1 MAQSAIEVLLL
12 DDDLD
17 SLVFSRQAIAHYVP
31 AESIHSSQTVEE
43 AMEILQA
50 HAIQLAFLDVELTHS
65 SGFAL
70 CEYIHRQYPSVA
82 VVILTG
88 HVDLGAKSYDYEPF
102 DFLTKPVDVL
112 RLERTFE
119 RFLQRP
125 DNAHSPRIMIETN
138 AGFVLLNPNDICYIV
153 KNGSTCEAHCLR
165 GEQYRVTYTL
175 DRLEAILAEYH
186 FFRTHQSFLVPLA
199 RILQVK
205 GTKFGNTYEA
215 CLDDGTTVPVSRNKY
230 AKLKEHMMTQCLRL
244 LK

>member
-12 DDDLD
+12 DDEPD
-17 SLVFSRQAIAHYVP
+17 SLVLSRQAIARYTLMK
-31 AESIHSSQTVEE
+31 SIHCAQTVEE
-43 AMEILQA
+43 ALQILQA
-50 HAIQLAFLDVELTHS
+50 HPVQLAFLDVELSHS

-70 CEYIHRQYPSVA
+70 CEHMHRQYPSVA

-112 RLERTFE
+112 RMERTFE
-119 RFLQRP
+119 RFSERQAA
-125 DNAHSPRIMIETN
+125 AHSPRIMIETN

-153 KNGSTCEAHCLR
+153 KNGSTCEVHCLR

-175 DRLEAILAEYH
+175 DRLEAMLANYN
-186 FFRTHQSFLVPLA
+186 FFRTHQSFLVPVA

-215 CLDDGTTVPVSRNKY
+215 RLDDGTTVPVSRNQY
-230 AKLKEHMMTQCLRL
+230 AKLKESMMMQCMRVL
-244 LK
+244 